1 MRSPLPAL
9 AFVAVLYAGLAF
21 IVLPKAAF
29 FSSDEGLK
37 LIQVQNFLRKGWSD
51 FTIDYPG
58 RWLDPDLS
66 FVPINN
72 PPPLMQGE
80 RIFAAYPVFFPLL
93 ATPLYSLLGYA
104 GLYVIPVVSGL
115 ATVLV
120 TWWLAR
126 LLGARGSSSIL
137 VLGLCT
143 PLLFYSLLFWDHT
156 LGTLLATV
164 ALLLVIRTLL
174 QRDRRWLLGGGAIL
188 GVSIWARTEL
198 YALAAVTP
206 VVYFLFGGRRGRDTL
221 LLCLGILAALLPLW
235 LFQAMVYGNPIGPH
249 VGHFASLGEELPVTT
264 NRLAIVYYTLLEANP
279 NPLVTLLYAIAF
291 ASATLVLWSPALRHK
306 PVLVIAAFGALLLC
320 SVPNL
325 VEAWSGRPLG
335 GLIAT
340 TPFLAFSFGGI
351 PQQEDGD
358 SRRLALAACF
368 GYIILVCI
376 ATPVDPGLQW
386 GPRFLLPIYP
396 LAAVLALR
404 NGQALSAT
412 ARSSSTGTLLGAC
425 LAATLGVSLVF
436 QACGIRVM
444 NMVKTRDRQLIEST
458 ARLDST
464 WIVSDEFGL
473 AQYAAPLFYQKEFFY
488 VRSQEEYQ
496 RLTETFVRNGID
508 RYAVVTYPVPRRG
521 IVDPAGVSD
530 GYAVREVGPQLFEIE
545 KTASGG

>member
-198 YALAAVTP
+198 YALAA
-206 VVYFLFGGRRGRDTL
+206 
-221 LLCLGILAALLPLW
+221 
-235 LFQAMVYGNPIGPH
+235 
-249 VGHFASLGEELPVTT
+249 
-264 NRLAIVYYTLLEANP
+264 
-279 NPLVTLLYAIAF
+279 
-291 ASATLVLWSPALRHK
+291 
-306 PVLVIAAFGALLLC
+306 
-320 SVPNL
+320 
-325 VEAWSGRPLG
+325 
-335 GLIAT
+335 
-340 TPFLAFSFGGI
+340 
-351 PQQEDGD
+351 
-358 SRRLALAACF
+358 
-368 GYIILVCI
+368 
-376 ATPVDPGLQW
+376 
-386 GPRFLLPIYP
+386 
-396 LAAVLALR
+396 
-404 NGQALSAT
+404 
-412 ARSSSTGTLLGAC
+412 
-425 LAATLGVSLVF
+425 
-436 QACGIRVM
+436 
-444 NMVKTRDRQLIEST
+444 
-458 ARLDST
+458 
-464 WIVSDEFGL
+464 
-473 AQYAAPLFYQKEFFY
+473 
-488 VRSQEEYQ
+488 
-496 RLTETFVRNGID
+496 
-508 RYAVVTYPVPRRG
+508 
-521 IVDPAGVSD
+521 
-530 GYAVREVGPQLFEIE
+530 
-545 KTASGG
+545 

>member
-1 MRSPLPAL
+1 
-9 AFVAVLYAGLAF
+9 
-21 IVLPKAAF
+21 
-29 FSSDEGLK
+29 
-37 LIQVQNFLRKGWSD
+37 
-51 FTIDYPG
+51 
-58 RWLDPDLS
+58 
-66 FVPINN
+66 
-72 PPPLMQGE
+72 
-80 RIFAAYPVFFPLL
+80 
-93 ATPLYSLLGYA
+93 
-104 GLYVIPVVSGL
+104 
-115 ATVLV
+115 
-120 TWWLAR
+120 
-126 LLGARGSSSIL
+126 
-137 VLGLCT
+137 
-143 PLLFYSLLFWDHT
+143 
-156 LGTLLATV
+156 
-164 ALLLVIRTLL
+164 
-174 QRDRRWLLGGGAIL
+174 
-188 GVSIWARTEL
+188 
-198 YALAAVTP
+198 
-206 VVYFLFGGRRGRDTL
+206 
-221 LLCLGILAALLPLW
+221 
-235 LFQAMVYGNPIGPH
+235 MVYGNPIGPH
-249 VGHFASLGEELPVTT
+249 VGHFASLGDELPVTT

-340 TPFLAFSFGGI
+340 TPFLVFSFGGI
-351 PQQEDGD
+351 SQQEDAD
-358 SRRLALAACF
+358 SRRLALAACL

-404 NGQALSAT
+404 NGQALRAT

-436 QACGIRVM
+436 QACGVRVM

-464 WIVSDEFGL
+464 WIVSDEYGL

-508 RYAVVTYPVPRRG
+508 RYAVVTYPVPHRR

>member
-1 MRSPLPAL
+1 MRRPLLAL
-9 AFVAVLYAGLAF
+9 ALVAIVYAGLAF
-21 IVLPKAAF
+21 LVLPKASF

-58 RWLDPDLS
+58 RWLDPYFS
-66 FVPINN
+66 FLPINN
-72 PPPLMQGE
+72 PPPLIQGE

-93 ATPLYSLLGYA
+93 AMPLYSLLGYA

-156 LGTLLATV
+156 LGTLLSTV
-164 ALLLVIRTLL
+164 ALLLVIRTLP
-174 QRDRRWLLGGGAIL
+174 QRNRRWLLAGGAIL
-188 GVSIWARTEL
+188 GFSVWARTEL
-198 YALAAVTP
+198 YALAAVMP

-221 LLCLGILAALLPLW
+221 FLCLGILAALLPLW
-235 LFQAMVYGNPIGPH
+235 LFQTMVYGNPIGAH
-249 VGHFASLGEELPVTT
+249 VAHFALLGEALPVTT
-264 NRLAIVYYTLLEANP
+264 NRLAILYYTLLEANP
-279 NPLVTLLYAIAF
+279 NPLVTLLYAMAF

-306 PVLVIAAFGALLLC
+306 PVLVMAAFGALLLC

-351 PQQEDGD
+351 PQLEDGD
-358 SRRLALAACF
+358 SHRLALAACF

-376 ATPVDPGLQW
+376 LTPVDPGLQW
-386 GPRFLLPIYP
+386 GPRFLLPIFP

-412 ARSSSTGTLLGAC
+412 ARSSSTGTLLAAC

-444 NMVKTRDRQLIEST
+444 HMIKTRDRQLIEST

-464 WIVSDEFGL
+464 WIVSDEYGY
-473 AQYAAPLFYQKEFFY
+473 AQYAAPLFYEKQFFY
-488 VRSQEEYQ
+488 VRDQEAYQ
-496 RLTETFVRNGID
+496 RLTETFLTNDVHVF
-508 RYAVVTYPVPRRG
+508 AVVTYPVPHRNV
-521 IVDPAGVSD
+521 VDPLIASG
-530 GYAVREVGPQLFEIE
+530 GYTVKRVGDQLFEVEEFRE
-545 KTASGG
+545 KR